1 MFATTLFS
9 NRAIALSAITLLHA
23 TSEVQAAITLS
34 MSETRVSRDQSVVQ
48 GQTEGIVAMAG
59 APVDTKGAD
68 AFFALD
74 NDGTVLT
81 VDVGIGLGTG
91 GSTYKMMIDSGV
103 GGRIEVLFV
112 IIAFR
117 MGFNLV
123 STSRA
128 RTSGLPAL
136 VVKVARLTLR
146 FHATRLILPP
156 LTERPLTTEP
166 TSSMVS
172 KPVHPN

>member
-1 MFATTLFS
+1 
-9 NRAIALSAITLLHA
+9 
-23 TSEVQAAITLS
+23 
-34 MSETRVSRDQSVVQ
+34 
-48 GQTEGIVAMAG
+48 MAG

-103 GGRIEVLFV
+103 GGRLEILFI

-117 MGFNLV
+117 VGFNVV

-136 VVKVARLTLR
+136 VVRVARLTLR
-146 FHATRLILPP
+146 FIATRLVLPP
-156 LTERPLTTEP
+156 LTERPVTTEP
-166 TSSMVS
+166 TSSTVS
-172 KPVHPN
+172 KPLHSQLFLGSRQ

>member
-1 MFATTLFS
+1 
-9 NRAIALSAITLLHA
+9 
-23 TSEVQAAITLS
+23 
-34 MSETRVSRDQSVVQ
+34 
-48 GQTEGIVAMAG
+48 
-59 APVDTKGAD
+59 
-68 AFFALD
+68 
-74 NDGTVLT
+74 
-81 VDVGIGLGTG
+81 VGIGLGTG

-146 FHATRLILPP
+146 LHATRLILPP